1 MPSVEA
7 APTSVTSTGGLTRF
21 ANDTRILAS
30 ATDSSGAS
38 FTTSANRASLY
49 SGGISG
55 IPSDATITGVELIS
69 NTVNSKKGSVG
80 TFGSTTSSENM
91 TFQIKF
97 WNGTS
102 LSDLANWAGAG
113 GTDFVAAGSNDYEP
127 TSAPFGTY
135 GDGRSIAGG
144 DGELHGISW
153 SPSTQ
158 ADWGWALFCTAIT
171 NTPIGGMTRGLAL
184 KIYYEEAP
192 PDPRPTYNNGTAM
205 ISVKSGNI
213 ILDLGNINIGI

>member
-1 MPSVEA
+1 MKYSLL
-7 APTSVTSTGGLTRF
+7 GK
-21 ANDTRILAS
+21 
-30 ATDSSGAS
+30 TD
-38 FTTSANRASLY
+38 
-49 SGGISG
+49 IK
-55 IPSDATITGVELIS
+55 VS
-69 NTVNSKKGSVG
+69 NYCLGTM
-80 TFGSTTSSENM
+80 TFGEQTNEKDSHLQMDKAYDAGINFFDTS
-91 TFQIKF
+91 
-97 WNGTS
+97 
-102 LSDLANWAGAG
+102 D
-113 GTDFVAAGSNDYEP
+113 
-127 TSAPFGTY
+127 TY

-205 ISVKSGNI
+205 ISVKSGAVTI
-213 ILDLGNINIGI
+213 DLGNINIGID